1 MSVIT
6 SLSKFVQ
13 HAELVTKPAKA
24 VIVSAS
30 KVAAGVDFTVWLC
43 NGRVFS
49 AGNPQFGQLGHGTD
63 HEYNASDS
71 SVKIVYEPQPMP
83 AQVAGLAGS
92 SITQVV

>member
-1 MSVIT
+1 M
-6 SLSKFVQ
+6 
-13 HAELVTKPAKA
+13 KPAKS

-30 KVAAGVDFTVWLC
+30 KVAAGIDFTVWLC

-71 SVKIVYEPQPMP
+71 SVKIMYEPQPMP

-92 SITQVV
+92 SITQVG